1 MDRVEKLGLGAAVGG
16 HAILL
21 GAFALGMM
29 ASTQTLPKREAISVS
44 LVGEIA
50 DVSTAPDAIQEEAA
64 PPAPGDSAPA
74 EPPPAPSPTPVMQIE
89 KPVEKPVEKSLERPQ
104 PKPIPKAAKPETAPP
119 VAKVAVKKEPVKQPP
134 AKAAT
139 PPVKTAAAAPPQTAK
154 AATAAGKGTTPA
166 KPGGLSRSFEDS
178 INNIGK
184 APGAGKA
191 VGTPA
196 AKTDTEVR
204 RSVGISIAGQIR
216 GRVRACA
223 PSGIDINQIET
234 FVTLSLEP
242 SGKLT
247 SVRFDKQTG
256 VNDSNQPQA
265 GPLKDCILQA
275 VRAASPYEGLDS
287 QYHDVWKTHALRLR
301 ATG

>member
-1 MDRVEKLGLGAAVGG
+1 MDRVEKVGLGAAIGG
-16 HAILL
+16 HVILL
-21 GAFALGMM
+21 GAFGLGLL
-29 ASTQTLPKREAISVS
+29 ASADTIKRQESISVS

-50 DVSTAPDAIQEEAA
+50 DVSTAPDAIQEESA
-64 PPAPGDSAPA
+64 PPAAGDTAPS
-74 EPPPAPSPTPVMQIE
+74 EPPPAPTPVMQIE
-89 KPVEKPVEKSLERPQ
+89 KPVTKPMQ
-104 PKPIPKAAKPETAPP
+104 KPAKPNTAPP
-119 VAKVAVKKEPVKQPP
+119 LAKVAAKKEPVKTS
-134 AKAAT
+134 AT
-139 PPVKTAAAAPPQTAK
+139 PPKTVKAAATS
-154 AATAAGKGTTPA
+154 GKGTTPA
-166 KPGGLSRSFEDS
+166 KPGGLSRNFEDS

-196 AKTDTEVR
+196 AKTAPEVR

-216 GRVRACA
+216 SRVRACA
-223 PSGIDINQIET
+223 PSGIDINKIET

-247 SVRFDKQTG
+247 SVRFDRQAG
-256 VNDSNQPQA
+256 VTDSNQPQA

-275 VRAASPYEGLDS
+275 VRAGSPYDGLDPE
-287 QYHDVWKTHALRLR
+287 YYDVWKTHALRLR

>member
-1 MDRVEKLGLGAAVGG
+1 MAMDRVEKVGLGAAIGG
-16 HAILL
+16 HVILL
-21 GAFALGMM
+21 GAFGLGLL
-29 ASTQTLPKREAISVS
+29 ASADTIKRQESISVS

-50 DVSTAPDAIQEEAA
+50 DVSTAPDAIQEESA
-64 PPAPGDSAPA
+64 PPAAGDTAPS
-74 EPPPAPSPTPVMQIE
+74 EPPPAPTPVMQIE
-89 KPVEKPVEKSLERPQ
+89 KPV
-104 PKPIPKAAKPETAPP
+104 AKPMQKPAKPNTAPP
-119 VAKVAVKKEPVKQPP
+119 LAKVAAKKEPVKTS
-134 AKAAT
+134 AT
-139 PPVKTAAAAPPQTAK
+139 PPKTVKAAATS
-154 AATAAGKGTTPA
+154 GKGTTPA
-166 KPGGLSRSFEDS
+166 KPGGLSRNFEDS

-196 AKTDTEVR
+196 AKTATEVR

-216 GRVRACA
+216 SRVRACA
-223 PSGIDINQIET
+223 PSGIDINKIET

-247 SVRFDKQTG
+247 SVRFDKQVG
-256 VNDSNQPQA
+256 VTDSNQPQA

-275 VRAASPYEGLDS
+275 VRAGSPYDGLDPE
-287 QYHDVWKTHALRLR
+287 YYDVWKTHALRLR

>member
-1 MDRVEKLGLGAAVGG
+1 MDRVEKVGLGAAIGG
-16 HAILL
+16 HVILL
-21 GAFALGMM
+21 GAFGLGLL
-29 ASTQTLPKREAISVS
+29 ASADTIKKQESISVS

-50 DVSTAPDAIQEEAA
+50 DVSTAPDAIQEESA
-64 PPAPGDSAPA
+64 PPAAGDTAPS
-74 EPPPAPSPTPVMQIE
+74 EPPPAPTPVMPIE
-89 KPVEKPVEKSLERPQ
+89 KPVAKPVQ
-104 PKPIPKAAKPETAPP
+104 KPA
-119 VAKVAVKKEPVKQPP
+119 AKVAAKNAPVKQPP

-139 PPVKTAAAAPPQTAK
+139 P
-154 AATAAGKGTTPA
+154 A
-166 KPGGLSRSFEDS
+166 KPGGLSRNFEDS

-196 AKTDTEVR
+196 AKTATEVR

-216 GRVRACA
+216 SRVRACA
-223 PSGIDINQIET
+223 PSGIDINKIET

-247 SVRFDKQTG
+247 SVRFDKQVG
-256 VNDSNQPQA
+256 VTDSNQPQA

-275 VRAASPYEGLDS
+275 VRAASPYDGLDPE
-287 QYHDVWKTHALRLR
+287 YHDVWKTHALRLR

>member
-1 MDRVEKLGLGAAVGG
+1 MAMDRVEKVGLGTAIGG
-16 HAILL
+16 HVILL
-21 GAFALGMM
+21 GAFGLGLL
-29 ASTQTLPKREAISVS
+29 ASADTIKRQESISVS

-50 DVSTAPDAIQEEAA
+50 DVSTAPDAIQEESA
-64 PPAPGDSAPA
+64 PPAAGDTAPS
-74 EPPPAPSPTPVMQIE
+74 EPPPAPTPVMHIE
-89 KPVEKPVEKSLERPQ
+89 KPV
-104 PKPIPKAAKPETAPP
+104 AKPMQKPAKPNTAPP
-119 VAKVAVKKEPVKQPP
+119 LAKVAAKKEPVKTS
-134 AKAAT
+134 AT
-139 PPVKTAAAAPPQTAK
+139 PPKTVKAAATS
-154 AATAAGKGTTPA
+154 GKGSTPA
-166 KPGGLSRSFEDS
+166 KPGGLSRNFEDS

-196 AKTDTEVR
+196 AKTATEVR

-216 GRVRACA
+216 SRVRACA
-223 PSGIDINQIET
+223 PSGIDINKIET

-247 SVRFDKQTG
+247 SVRFDRQAG
-256 VNDSNQPQA
+256 VTDSNQPQA

-275 VRAASPYEGLDS
+275 VRAGSPYDGLDPE
-287 QYHDVWKTHALRLR
+287 YYDVWKTHALRLR

>member
-1 MDRVEKLGLGAAVGG
+1 MTMDRTEILGFGAAVGG
-16 HAILL
+16 HALLL
-21 GAFALGMM
+21 GVFALGLM
-29 ASTQTLPKREAISVS
+29 ASAKTAPKPESISVS

-50 DVSTAPDAIQEEAA
+50 DVSSAPDAIQEESA
-64 PPAPGDSAPA
+64 PPATGETAPA
-74 EPPPAPSPTPVMQIE
+74 EPPPAPTPVM
-89 KPVEKPVEKSLERPQ
+89 KVEKPQ
-104 PKPIPKAAKPETAPP
+104 PKPVPKPAKPETAPT
-119 VAKVAVKKEPVKQPP
+119 VT
-134 AKAAT
+134 KAAAK
-139 PPVKTAAAAPPQTAK
+139 PVKTAAAAPPKTVK
-154 AATAAGKGTTPA
+154 APTVSGKGTTPA

-196 AKTDTEVR
+196 TKTATEVR
-204 RSVGISIAGQIR
+204 RSVGVSIAGQIR

-223 PSGIDINQIET
+223 PTGVDINKIET

-242 SGKLT
+242 SGRLAA
-247 SVRFDKQTG
+247 VRFDRQTG
-256 VNDSNQPQA
+256 INESNQPQA

-275 VRAASPYEGLDS
+275 VRAASPYNGLDPE
-287 QYHDVWKTHALRLR
+287 YHDVWKTHALRLR

>member
-1 MDRVEKLGLGAAVGG
+1 
-16 HAILL
+16 
-21 GAFALGMM
+21 
-29 ASTQTLPKREAISVS
+29 
-44 LVGEIA
+44 
-50 DVSTAPDAIQEEAA
+50 
-64 PPAPGDSAPA
+64 
-74 EPPPAPSPTPVMQIE
+74 MQIE
-89 KPVEKPVEKSLERPQ
+89 KPV
-104 PKPIPKAAKPETAPP
+104 AKPLQKPAKPDTAPP
-119 VAKVAVKKEPVKQPP
+119 VAKVAAKKEPVKTAATKPKTD
-134 AKAAT
+134 KAA
-139 PPVKTAAAAPPQTAK
+139 
-154 AATAAGKGTTPA
+154 ATSGKGTTPA

-196 AKTDTEVR
+196 TKTAAEVR

-216 GRVRACA
+216 SRVRACA
-223 PSGIDINQIET
+223 PSGIDINKIET

-247 SVRFDKQTG
+247 SVRFDKQVG
-256 VNDSNQPQA
+256 VTDSNQPQA

-275 VRAASPYEGLDS
+275 VRAASPYDGLDPE
-287 QYHDVWKTHALRLR
+287 YHDVWKTHALRLR

>member
-1 MDRVEKLGLGAAVGG
+1 MDRVEKVGLGAAIGG
-16 HAILL
+16 HVILL
-21 GAFALGMM
+21 GAFGLGLM
-29 ASTQTLPKREAISVS
+29 ASTNTIKKPESISVS

-50 DVSTAPDAIQEEAA
+50 DVSTAPDAIQEESA
-64 PPAPGDSAPA
+64 PPAAGDTAPS
-74 EPPPAPSPTPVMQIE
+74 EPPPAPTPVIKIE
-89 KPVEKPVEKSLERPQ
+89 KPVAKPVQ
-104 PKPIPKAAKPETAPP
+104 KPAKPDTAPP
-119 VAKVAVKKEPVKQPP
+119 LAKVAAKKEPVKN
-134 AKAAT
+134 AAT
-139 PPVKTAAAAPPQTAK
+139 PPKTVKAAATS
-154 AATAAGKGTTPA
+154 GKGTTPA
-166 KPGGLSRSFEDS
+166 KPGGLSRNFEDS

-196 AKTDTEVR
+196 AKTAPEVR

-216 GRVRACA
+216 SRVRACA
-223 PSGIDINQIET
+223 PSGIDINKIET

-247 SVRFDKQTG
+247 SVRFDRQVG
-256 VNDSNQPQA
+256 VTDSNQPQA

-275 VRAASPYEGLDS
+275 VRAGSPYDGLDPE
-287 QYHDVWKTHALRLR
+287 YYDVWKTHALRLR

>member
-1 MDRVEKLGLGAAVGG
+1 MTMDRTEILGFGAAVGG
-16 HAILL
+16 HALLL
-21 GAFALGMM
+21 GVFALGLM
-29 ASTQTLPKREAISVS
+29 ATAKTAPKPESISVS

-50 DVSTAPDAIQEEAA
+50 DVSSAPDAIQEESA
-64 PPAPGDSAPA
+64 PPATGETAPA
-74 EPPPAPSPTPVMQIE
+74 EPPPAPTPVM
-89 KPVEKPVEKSLERPQ
+89 KVEKPQ
-104 PKPIPKAAKPETAPP
+104 PKPVPKPAKPETAPT
-119 VAKVAVKKEPVKQPP
+119 VI
-134 AKAAT
+134 KAAAK
-139 PPVKTAAAAPPQTAK
+139 PVKTAAAAPPKTVK
-154 AATAAGKGTTPA
+154 TPTVSGKGTTPA

-196 AKTDTEVR
+196 TKTATEVR
-204 RSVGISIAGQIR
+204 RSVGVSIAGQIR

-223 PSGIDINQIET
+223 PTGVDINKIET

-242 SGKLT
+242 SGRLAA
-247 SVRFDKQTG
+247 VRFDRQTG
-256 VNDSNQPQA
+256 INESNQPQA

-275 VRAASPYEGLDS
+275 VRAASPYNGLDPE
-287 QYHDVWKTHALRLR
+287 YHDVWKTHALRLR

>member
-1 MDRVEKLGLGAAVGG
+1 MDRVEKVGLGAAIGG
-16 HAILL
+16 HVILL
-21 GAFALGMM
+21 GAFGLGLL
-29 ASTQTLPKREAISVS
+29 ASADTIKKQESISVS

-50 DVSTAPDAIQEEAA
+50 DVSTAPDAIQEESA
-64 PPAPGDSAPA
+64 PPAAGDTAPS
-74 EPPPAPSPTPVMQIE
+74 EPPPAPTPVKQIE
-89 KPVEKPVEKSLERPQ
+89 KPVAKPVQ
-104 PKPIPKAAKPETAPP
+104 KPA
-119 VAKVAVKKEPVKQPP
+119 AKVAAKNAPVKQPP
-134 AKAAT
+134 TKAAT
-139 PPVKTAAAAPPQTAK
+139 PT
-154 AATAAGKGTTPA
+154 

-178 INNIGK
+178 ISNIGK

-196 AKTDTEVR
+196 AKTATEVR

-216 GRVRACA
+216 SRVRACA
-223 PSGIDINQIET
+223 PSGIDINKIET

-247 SVRFDKQTG
+247 SVRFDKQVG
-256 VNDSNQPQA
+256 VTDSNQPQA

-275 VRAASPYEGLDS
+275 VRAASPYDGLDPE
-287 QYHDVWKTHALRLR
+287 YYDVWKTHALRLR

>member
-1 MDRVEKLGLGAAVGG
+1 MDRVEKVGLGAAIGG
-16 HAILL
+16 HVILL
-21 GAFALGMM
+21 GAFGLGLL
-29 ASTQTLPKREAISVS
+29 ASADTVKKQESISVS

-50 DVSTAPDAIQEEAA
+50 DVSTAPDAIQEESA
-64 PPAPGDSAPA
+64 PPAAGDTAPS
-74 EPPPAPSPTPVMQIE
+74 EPPPAPTPVMPIE
-89 KPVEKPVEKSLERPQ
+89 KPVAKPVQ
-104 PKPIPKAAKPETAPP
+104 KPA
-119 VAKVAVKKEPVKQPP
+119 AKVATKNAPVKQP
-134 AKAAT
+134 
-139 PPVKTAAAAPPQTAK
+139 
-154 AATAAGKGTTPA
+154 PA
-166 KPGGLSRSFEDS
+166 KPGGLSRNFEDS

-196 AKTDTEVR
+196 AKTATEVR

-216 GRVRACA
+216 SRVRACA
-223 PSGIDINQIET
+223 PSGIDINKIET

-247 SVRFDKQTG
+247 SVRFDKQVG
-256 VNDSNQPQA
+256 VTDSNQPQA

-275 VRAASPYEGLDS
+275 VRAASPYDGLDPE
-287 QYHDVWKTHALRLR
+287 YHDVWKTHALRLR

>member
-1 MDRVEKLGLGAAVGG
+1 MAMDRVEKVGLGAAIGG
-16 HAILL
+16 HVILL
-21 GAFALGMM
+21 GAFGLGLL
-29 ASTQTLPKREAISVS
+29 ASADTIKKQESISVS

-50 DVSTAPDAIQEEAA
+50 DVSTAPDAIQEESA
-64 PPAPGDSAPA
+64 PPAAGDTAPS
-74 EPPPAPSPTPVMQIE
+74 EPPPTPTPVMKME
-89 KPVEKPVEKSLERPQ
+89 KPVAKPVQ
-104 PKPIPKAAKPETAPP
+104 KPAKPDTAPP
-119 VAKVAVKKEPVKQPP
+119 VAKVAAKKEPVKQPP

-139 PPVKTAAAAPPQTAK
+139 PT
-154 AATAAGKGTTPA
+154 

-178 INNIGK
+178 IGNIGK

-196 AKTDTEVR
+196 AKTATEVR

-216 GRVRACA
+216 SRVRACA
-223 PSGIDINQIET
+223 PSGIDINKIET

-247 SVRFDKQTG
+247 SVRFDRQVG
-256 VNDSNQPQA
+256 VTDSNQPQA
-265 GPLKDCILQA
+265 GQLKDCILQA
-275 VRAASPYEGLDS
+275 VRAASPYDGLDPE
-287 QYHDVWKTHALRLR
+287 YHDVWKTHALRLR

>member
-1 MDRVEKLGLGAAVGG
+1 MDRVEKVGLGAAIGG
-16 HAILL
+16 HVILL
-21 GAFALGMM
+21 GAFGLGLL
-29 ASTQTLPKREAISVS
+29 ASADTVKKQESISVS

-50 DVSTAPDAIQEEAA
+50 DVSTAPDAIQEESA
-64 PPAPGDSAPA
+64 PPAAGDTAPS
-74 EPPPAPSPTPVMQIE
+74 EPPPAPTPVMQIE
-89 KPVEKPVEKSLERPQ
+89 KPV
-104 PKPIPKAAKPETAPP
+104 AKPLQKPAKPDTAPP
-119 VAKVAVKKEPVKQPP
+119 VAKVAAKKEPVKTAATKPKTD
-134 AKAAT
+134 KAA
-139 PPVKTAAAAPPQTAK
+139 
-154 AATAAGKGTTPA
+154 ATSGKGTTPA

-196 AKTDTEVR
+196 TKTAAEVR

-216 GRVRACA
+216 SRVRACA
-223 PSGIDINQIET
+223 PSGIDINKIET

-247 SVRFDKQTG
+247 SVRFDKQVG
-256 VNDSNQPQA
+256 VTDSNQPQA

-275 VRAASPYEGLDS
+275 VRAASPYDGLDAE
-287 QYHDVWKTHALRLR
+287 YHDVWKTHALRLR

>member
-1 MDRVEKLGLGAAVGG
+1 MDRVEKVGLGAAIGG
-16 HAILL
+16 HVILL
-21 GAFALGMM
+21 GAFGLGLL
-29 ASTQTLPKREAISVS
+29 ASTDTVKKQESISVS

-50 DVSTAPDAIQEEAA
+50 DVSTAPDAIQEESA
-64 PPAPGDSAPA
+64 PPAAGDT
-74 EPPPAPSPTPVMQIE
+74 APSEPRPAPTPVMQIE
-89 KPVEKPVEKSLERPQ
+89 KPVAKPVQ
-104 PKPIPKAAKPETAPP
+104 KPA
-119 VAKVAVKKEPVKQPP
+119 AKVAAKNAPVKQPP

-139 PPVKTAAAAPPQTAK
+139 P
-154 AATAAGKGTTPA
+154 A
-166 KPGGLSRSFEDS
+166 KPGGLSRNFEDS

-196 AKTDTEVR
+196 AKTAAEVR

-216 GRVRACA
+216 SRVRACA
-223 PSGIDINQIET
+223 PSGIDINKIET

-247 SVRFDKQTG
+247 SVRFDKQVG
-256 VNDSNQPQA
+256 VTDSNQPQA

-275 VRAASPYEGLDS
+275 VRAASPYDGLDPE
-287 QYHDVWKTHALRLR
+287 YYDVWKTHALRLR